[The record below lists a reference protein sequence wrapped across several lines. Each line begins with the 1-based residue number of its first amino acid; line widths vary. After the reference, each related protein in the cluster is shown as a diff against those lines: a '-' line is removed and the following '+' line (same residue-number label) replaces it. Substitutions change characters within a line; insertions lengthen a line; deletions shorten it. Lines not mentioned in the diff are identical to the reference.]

1 MILPVGFVKDWKTST
16 FNSVIQDFLIA
27 FLCLPDN
34 VSSYIIDQMFTI
46 LHGFGVEFHS
56 IALAFFILERI
67 GMRPVAIYM
76 HELDRQASIRHKN
89 CHPEGFPVTIIKN
102 PTWLC

>member
-1 MILPVGFVKDWKTST
+1 MILPVEFIKDWKTPT
-16 FNSVIQDFLIA
+16 FNRATQDFLVA

-67 GMRPVAIYM
+67 AMRPVAIYVR
-76 HELDRQASIRHKN
+76 ELERQASIRHNN
-89 CHPEGFPVTIIKN
+89 CYPKGAFR
-102 PTWLC
+102 